1 MKTAKYKKDL
11 LKVIDLY
18 FITDS
23 SLSIKGVMV
32 DVKCA
37 IKAGVKIIQYREK
50 EKSTRQMLQEAN
62 KIKTMCRK
70 NNVLFIVNDEID
82 IALAAGADGV
92 HLGNDDMP
100 YEIARKLLGKDKIIG
115 LTVHNLEEAM
125 QAQEA
130 GADYIGVS
138 PVFETKTKPDAGIP
152 GGLNLIMEI
161 KSNIKIPFVA
171 IGGINENNIKSVLA
185 AGAKSA
191 AVISAIVTK
200 SDVERECRKFRDIIL
215 TYHDEI

>member
-1 MKTAKYKKDL
+1 
-11 LKVIDLY
+11 
-18 FITDS
+18 
-23 SLSIKGVMV
+23 
-32 DVKCA
+32 
-37 IKAGVKIIQYREK
+37 
-50 EKSTRQMLQEAN
+50 
-62 KIKTMCRK
+62 MCRK